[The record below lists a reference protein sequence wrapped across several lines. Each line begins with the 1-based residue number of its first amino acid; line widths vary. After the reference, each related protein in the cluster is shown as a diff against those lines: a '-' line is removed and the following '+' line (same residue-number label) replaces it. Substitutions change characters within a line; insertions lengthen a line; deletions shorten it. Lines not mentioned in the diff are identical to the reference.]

1 MKSFLLILP
10 VLALAIFTTAG
21 CSQPKTQRVPDLAA
35 QPAPPKEASPP
46 DWLTRTADG
55 AMDVVT
61 APAKLLTPKPKSI
74 KKPPEHYEP
83 ADALIVT
90 RGGEEI
96 QEEPATQPSSQPK

>member
-10 VLALAIFTTAG
+10 VLTLAIFATAG
-21 CSQPKTQRVPDLAA
+21 CSQPKTQRAPDLSA
-35 QPAPPKEASPP
+35 QPAPPKEAPQP
-46 DWLTRTADG
+46 DWLSRTADG

-74 KKPPEHYEP
+74 KKPPERYEP
-83 ADALIVT
+83 ADAIIVT

-96 QEEPATQPSSQPK
+96 TEEPATQPTSQPK